1 MQSPLRATRP
11 LLRAVMFAV
20 GFAAAVVAIA
30 ALPARA
36 ADRDRLQAYLEVTG
50 FGVALDSI
58 ALAAADAPVMLG
70 LEASDFGHEW
80 ERVAGEVFDTGR
92 MREMA
97 LDVLSE
103 TLDDEMLGHAAEF
116 YASDL
121 GQRLVAVE
129 NASHMREDDDAKRA
143 EGLNLLTEMPEARR
157 EVLRD
162 MNAAVDSAGTG
173 VRAVQEIQVRFL
185 LAASYAGVLEY
196 DLDEQALRALMA
208 EGEAELRD
216 QIEASALANAAV
228 TYASLPTDDLRA
240 YVEALEHPVMARVY
254 ELMNAVQ
261 YEIMAN
267 RFEVLAAR
275 MVELQPAQEL

>member
-1 MQSPLRATRP
+1 MQSPLRAARQ
-11 LLRAVMFAV
+11 LSRAVMFVV
-20 GFAAAVVAIA
+20 GFAAALVTIA

-36 ADRDRLQAYLEVTG
+36 ADRDRLQAYLDVTG

-58 ALAAADAPVMLG
+58 ALAAADAPAMLG
-70 LEASDFGHEW
+70 LSASDFGHEW
-80 ERVAGEVFDTGR
+80 ERVAAEVFETER
-92 MREMA
+92 MRDMA

-103 TLDDEMLGHAAEF
+103 TLDDEMLTHAAEF

-143 EGLNLLTEMPEARR
+143 EGLNLLAEMPEARR

-208 EGEAELRD
+208 EGEAELRA

-228 TYASLPTDDLRA
+228 TYASLPTEDLRA

>member
-1 MQSPLRATRP
+1 MSRPCLAPRP
-11 LLRAVMFAV
+11 LLHAMML
-20 GFAAAVVAIA
+20 FAAFVAAVLSGVTM
-30 ALPARA
+30 PARA
-36 ADRDRLQAYLEVTG
+36 ADRDRLEAYLEVTG

-58 ALAAADAPVMLG
+58 ALAAADAPAMLG
-70 LEASDFGHEW
+70 LEASDFGYEW
-80 ERVAGEVFDTGR
+80 ERVAREVFDTDR
-92 MREMA
+92 MRETA
-97 LDVLSE
+97 LDMLSE
-103 TLDDEMLGHAAEF
+103 TLSDEMLSHAAEF

-143 EGLNLLTEMPEARR
+143 EGLDLLTEMPEARR

-185 LAASYAGVLEY
+185 LAASYAGVLDY

-208 EGEAELRD
+208 EDEAELRA
-216 QIEASALANAAV
+216 QIEASALTNAAV
-228 TYASLPTDDLRA
+228 TYASLPTQDLRA

-275 MVELQPAQEL
+275 MAELQPAQEL

>member
-1 MQSPLRATRP
+1 MQSPLHATRP

-20 GFAAAVVAIA
+20 AFAAAVVTIA

-58 ALAAADAPVMLG
+58 ALAAADAPAMLA
-70 LEASDFGHEW
+70 LSASHFGHEW
-80 ERVAGEVFDTGR
+80 ERVAAEVFETER
-92 MREMA
+92 MRDMA

-103 TLDDEMLGHAAEF
+103 TLDDEMLAHAAEF

-121 GQRLVAVE
+121 GQRLVTVE

-143 EGLNLLTEMPEARR
+143 EGLELLTEMPEARR

-208 EGEAELRD
+208 EGEAELRA
-216 QIEASALANAAV
+216 QIEASALANAAA
-228 TYASLPTDDLRA
+228 TYASLSTEDLRA

-275 MVELQPAQEL
+275 MAELQPAQEL

>member
-1 MQSPLRATRP
+1 MMLA
-11 LLRAVMFAV
+11 LGFAGAVIALAV
-20 GFAAAVVAIA
+20 G
-30 ALPARA
+30 PARA
-36 ADRDRLQAYLEVTG
+36 ADRDRLEAYLEVTG

-58 ALAAADAPVMLG
+58 ALAAADAPGMLG

-103 TLDDEMLGHAAEF
+103 TLDDEMLTHAAEF

-143 EGLNLLTEMPEARR
+143 EGLDLLTGMTEARR

-185 LAASYAGVLEY
+185 LAASYAGVLDY
-196 DLDEQALRALMA
+196 DLDEKALRALMA
-208 EGEAELRD
+208 EDEAELRA

-228 TYASLPTDDLRA
+228 TYESLPTEDLRA
-240 YVEALEHPVMARVY
+240 YVEALEHPLMARVY

-275 MVELQPAQEL
+275 MAELQPAQEL

>member
-1 MQSPLRATRP
+1 MQSPLHATRP

-20 GFAAAVVAIA
+20 AFAAAVVTIA

-58 ALAAADAPVMLG
+58 ALAAADAPAMLA
-70 LEASDFGHEW
+70 LSATHFGHEW
-80 ERVAGEVFDTGR
+80 ERVAAEVFETER
-92 MREMA
+92 MRDMA

-103 TLDDEMLGHAAEF
+103 TLDDEMLAHAAEF

-121 GQRLVAVE
+121 GQRLVTVE

-143 EGLNLLTEMPEARR
+143 EGLELLTEMPEARR

-208 EGEAELRD
+208 EGEAELRA
-216 QIEASALANAAV
+216 QIEASALANAAA
-228 TYASLPTDDLRA
+228 TYASLSTEDLRA

-275 MVELQPAQEL
+275 MAELQPAQEL

>member
-1 MQSPLRATRP
+1 MML
-11 LLRAVMFAV
+11 
-20 GFAAAVVAIA
+20 FAAGVAAVLSAVTM
-30 ALPARA
+30 PARA
-36 ADRDRLQAYLEVTG
+36 ADRDRLEAYLEVTG

-58 ALAAADAPVMLG
+58 ALAAADAPAMLG
-70 LEASDFGHEW
+70 LEAGDFGYEW
-80 ERVAGEVFDTGR
+80 ERVAREVFDTDR
-92 MREMA
+92 MRETA
-97 LDVLSE
+97 LDMLGE
-103 TLDDEMLGHAAEF
+103 TLSDEMLGHAATF
-116 YASDL
+116 YASDF

-129 NASHMREDDDAKRA
+129 NASHMREDDEAKRA
-143 EGLNLLTEMPEARR
+143 EGLDLLTGMGEDRR

-185 LAASYAGVLEY
+185 LAASYAGVLDY

-208 EGEAELRD
+208 EGEAELRA

-228 TYASLPTDDLRA
+228 TYQSLSTEDLRA

-261 YEIMAN
+261 YEIMAG

-275 MVELQPAQEL
+275 MAELQPAQEL

>member
-1 MQSPLRATRP
+1 MMLSA
-11 LLRAVMFAV
+11 AFV
-20 GFAAAVVAIA
+20 AAVISA
-30 ALPARA
+30 ATMPARA
-36 ADRDRLQAYLEVTG
+36 ADRDRLEAYLEVTG

-58 ALAAADAPVMLG
+58 ALAAADAPAMLG
-70 LEASDFGHEW
+70 LEASDFGYEW
-80 ERVAGEVFDTGR
+80 ERVAREVFDTDR
-92 MREMA
+92 MRETA
-97 LDVLSE
+97 LDMLSE
-103 TLDDEMLGHAAEF
+103 TLSDEMLSHAAEF

-129 NASHMREDDDAKRA
+129 NASHMREDDDAKRD
-143 EGLNLLTEMPEARR
+143 EGLELLTEMPEDRR

-185 LAASYAGVLEY
+185 LAASYAGMLDY

-208 EGEAELRD
+208 EGEAELRA
-216 QIEASALANAAV
+216 QIEASALANAAA
-228 TYASLPTDDLRA
+228 TYASLSTEDLRA

-275 MVELQPAQEL
+275 MAELQPAQEL

>member
-1 MQSPLRATRP
+1 MQSATHATRP

-36 ADRDRLQAYLEVTG
+36 ADRDRLEAYLEVTG

-80 ERVAGEVFDTGR
+80 ERVAREVFDTGR

-97 LDVLSE
+97 LDVLSQ

-208 EGEAELRD
+208 EGEAELRA

-228 TYASLPTDDLRA
+228 TYASLPTEDLRA

>member
-1 MQSPLRATRP
+1 MQSPPHATRP

-20 GFAAAVVAIA
+20 GFAAAVVAVA

-208 EGEAELRD
+208 EGEAELRA

-228 TYASLPTDDLRA
+228 TYASLPTEDLGA

>member
-1 MQSPLRATRP
+1 MSRPHLAPRP
-11 LLRAVMFAV
+11 LLRAMML
-20 GFAAAVVAIA
+20 FAAFIA
-30 ALPARA
+30 AVISAATIPARA
-36 ADRDRLQAYLEVTG
+36 ADRDRLEAYLDVTG

-58 ALAAADAPVMLG
+58 ALAAADAPAMLG
-70 LEASDFGHEW
+70 LEASDFGYEW
-80 ERVAGEVFDTGR
+80 ERVATEVFDTDQ
-92 MREMA
+92 MRETA
-97 LDVLSE
+97 LDMLSE
-103 TLDDEMLGHAAEF
+103 TLSDEMLSHAAEF

-143 EGLNLLTEMPEARR
+143 EGLELLAEMPEARR

-185 LAASYAGVLEY
+185 LAASYAGVLAY

-208 EGEAELRD
+208 EGETELRA
-216 QIEASALANAAV
+216 QIEASALANAAA
-228 TYASLPTDDLRA
+228 TYANLSTEGLQA
-240 YVEALEHPVMARVY
+240 YVEALEDPVMARVY

-267 RFEVLAAR
+267 RFEALAAR
-275 MVELQPAQEL
+275 MAELQPAQEL

>member
-1 MQSPLRATRP
+1 MQSRSLTSRQLFRT
-11 LLRAVMFAV
+11 VMLAV
-20 GFAAAVVAIA
+20 GFAAALVALA
-30 ALPARA
+30 VGPARA
-36 ADRDRLQAYLEVTG
+36 ADRDRLEAYLEVTG

-58 ALAAADAPVMLG
+58 ALAAADAPGMLG

-80 ERVAGEVFDTGR
+80 ERVAGEVFDTDR

-103 TLDDEMLGHAAEF
+103 TLDDEMLTHAAEF

-143 EGLNLLTEMPEARR
+143 EGLELLTGMTEARR
-157 EVLRD
+157 EVLRG

-185 LAASYAGVLEY
+185 LAASYAGVLDF
-196 DLDEQALRALMA
+196 DLDEQGLRALMA
-208 EGEAELRD
+208 EGESELRA

-228 TYASLPTDDLRA
+228 TYASLPTEDLRA

>member
-1 MQSPLRATRP
+1 MQNPLLATKP
-11 LLRAVMFAV
+11 LLRAVVFAV
-20 GFAAAVVAIA
+20 GFVAVVGTIA

-36 ADRDRLQAYLEVTG
+36 ADRDRLEAYLEVTG

-58 ALAAADAPVMLG
+58 ALAAADAPAMLG
-70 LEASDFGHEW
+70 LEASDFGSEW
-80 ERVAGEVFDTGR
+80 ERVAKEVFDTDR

-97 LDVLSE
+97 LDMLSE
-103 TLDDEMLGHAAEF
+103 TLSDEMLSHAAEF

-143 EGLNLLTEMPEARR
+143 DGLDLMTEMPEDRR

-185 LAASYAGVLEY
+185 LAASYAGVLYY

-208 EGEAELRD
+208 EGEAELRA
-216 QIEASALANAAV
+216 QIEASALANAAA
-228 TYASLPTDDLRA
+228 TYASLSTEDLRA
-240 YVEALEHPVMARVY
+240 YVEALEHPTMARVY

-275 MVELQPAQEL
+275 MAELQPAQEL

>member
-1 MQSPLRATRP
+1 MQGPLRATRP
-11 LLRAVMFAV
+11 RLRAVMFAM

-129 NASHMREDDDAKRA
+129 NASHMRADDDAKRA

-208 EGEAELRD
+208 EGEAELRA

-228 TYASLPTDDLRA
+228 TYASLPTEDLGA

>member
-11 LLRAVMFAV
+11 LLRAMMFAV

-80 ERVAGEVFDTGR
+80 ERVASEVFDTGR

-143 EGLNLLTEMPEARR
+143 EGLKLLTEMPEARR

-208 EGEAELRD
+208 EGEAELRA

-228 TYASLPTDDLRA
+228 TYASLPTEDLRA